1 MTNHDRAQEIKT
13 YNKQV
18 RKLIG
23 EFMKAS
29 DIAIADEK
37 LKEATELSTKVAI
50 LKQEMKENG
59 FIAKLKQKL
68 GLS

>member
-1 MTNHDRAQEIKT
+1 MTNHERAKEIKT

-29 DIAIADEK
+29 DVATADMK
-37 LKEATELSTKVAI
+37 LKEATELSSKVAI

-59 FIAKLKQKL
+59 FIAKLKNKM
-68 GLS
+68 GLH